1 MEITQS
7 AGQPIPPI
15 TYNPDELSQIVS
27 VLCHCTEPEEII
39 LFGSLAEATP
49 FSEITAYDLFVL
61 TANRSPDD
69 WNDIRS
75 YRKFKLR
82 SRIRTISFINLY
94 ICSPADVSGDL
105 MLFYRFIQANGKA
118 VYSRK
123 TFKPKPCDYER
134 LYFDALDR
142 YELFFSQADGLF
154 EAAEQSALILD
165 WRRTAFQT
173 ACGVEMLLHALY
185 AAYHAADC
193 NLHKLTTL
201 FLRMQT
207 LSPDLFILLD
217 PERGCSSRM
226 LSRLDGFREKAMY
239 KLGCA
244 AEKAEINEYLDRS
257 EKMKGLIE
265 KICTARLALY
275 KSRITPTT

>member
-1 MEITQS
+1 METTQF
-7 AGQPIPPI
+7 AGQPVPSI
-15 TYNPDELSQIVS
+15 TYKQDELSQIVS

-75 YRKFKLR
+75 YLKFKLP

-123 TFKPKPCDYER
+123 TFKPKSCDYER

-154 EAAEQSALILD
+154 EAAKQSVVILD
-165 WRRTAFQT
+165 WRRAAFQT

-193 NLHKLTTL
+193 SLHTLTTL

-207 LSPDLFILLD
+207 ISPDLFILLD

-226 LSRLDGFREKAMY
+226 LSRLDILRDKAMY
-239 KLGCA
+239 KLGCVA
-244 AEKAEINEYLDRS
+244 DKTEIEEYLDRAQ
-257 EKMKGLIE
+257 KMKGLIE
-265 KICTARLALY
+265 KLCTARLELY
-275 KSRITPTT
+275 KSRIVPTA